1 MTTRRSGGSSRSA
14 VPPVTDDAML
24 AVALH
29 ICAQEPSLREIAQRL
44 VKASTRQQ
52 PPSCGCSATT
62 MSGH

>member
-1 MTTRRSGGSSRSA
+1 M
-14 VPPVTDDAML
+14 PPVTDDAML

-29 ICAQEPSLREIAQRL
+29 ICAQELSLREIAQRL

>member
-1 MTTRRSGGSSRSA
+1 
-14 VPPVTDDAML
+14 ML

-29 ICAQEPSLREIAQRL
+29 ICAQEPSLREIAERL
-44 VKASTRQQ
+44 VKASIRQQ